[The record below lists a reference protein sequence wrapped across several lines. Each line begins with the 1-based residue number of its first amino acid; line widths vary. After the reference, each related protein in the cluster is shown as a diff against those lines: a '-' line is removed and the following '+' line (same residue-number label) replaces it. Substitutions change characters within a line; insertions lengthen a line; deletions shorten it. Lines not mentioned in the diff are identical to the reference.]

1 MLFIWNGCF
10 DGFDEKLLIKNMTN
24 DLALQLMS
32 QMLWYALL
40 IAAPVLGLTMLVGI
54 LVSIFQ
60 VITQIQDVSLS
71 FIPKMFAVAIVLAI
85 FGPWMLKKLVEFATT
100 VITQIPAYL

>member
-1 MLFIWNGCF
+1 
-10 DGFDEKLLIKNMTN
+10 MTN

-32 QMLWYALL
+32 QLLWHVLL
-40 IAAPVLGLTMLVGI
+40 IAAPVLGLTMVVGI

-71 FIPKMFAVAIVLAI
+71 FIPKMFAVAVVLAVC
-85 FGPWMLKKLVEFATT
+85 GPWMLKQLVGFATV
-100 VITQIPAYL
+100 VITQIPTYL

>member
-1 MLFIWNGCF
+1 
-10 DGFDEKLLIKNMTN
+10 MTN
-24 DLALQLMS
+24 EFALQLMS
-32 QMLWYALL
+32 QLLWHALL

-54 LVSIFQ
+54 LISLFQ
-60 VITQIQDVSLS
+60 VVTQIQDISLS
-71 FIPKMFAVAIVLAI
+71 FIPKMFAVAVVLAV